1 MGEKFS
7 VLMSLYKNEKPAY
20 LAQALDSVIS
30 QTVKPAEIVMV
41 KDGSLTEELDK
52 TLEKYCAKYP
62 GLFKIVPFAQNRGLG
77 LALRDGVV
85 ECSFELIARM
95 DTDDICKPE
104 RFEKQLNYLEKHKD
118 IALLGTWIKEFSTCP
133 DKPDSVT
140 NLPYDHSGILKFAK
154 KRNPFRHMTV
164 FYKKSAV
171 LDSGNYRDFLWFE
184 DYDLWVRI
192 LQKGYKAANLPDY
205 LVNVRADGDMFSRRG
220 GLKYLKQDL
229 LFQKFLYSIGY
240 ISWAN
245 YTYNCLVRMVIRL
258 MPNQIRTMF
267 YKVVL
272 REKKA

>member
-104 RFEKQLNYLEKHKD
+104 RFARQLAFMESHPE
-118 IALLGTWIKEFSTCP
+118 ISVVGAWIDEFQETISNVTSTR
-133 DKPDSVT
+133 K
-140 NLPYDHSGILKFAK
+140 LPQNPQEIRLFGK
-154 KRNPFRHMTV
+154 KRNPMNHPVTMFR
-164 FYKKSAV
+164 KQAV
-171 LDSGNYRDFLWFE
+171 EAAGGYLPFPLFE
-184 DYDLWVRI
+184 DYYLWVRMMLNGSKMYNI
-192 LQKGYKAANLPDY
+192 PESLLYF
-205 LVNVRADGDMFSRRG
+205 RFSPEMCKRRG
-220 GLKYLKQDL
+220 GWKYAYVEMR
-229 LFQKFLYSIGY
+229 FQRQLQKLGYIGILMMMTNICIRLVTRLVPNSLRGWIYKKFL
-240 ISWAN
+240 
-245 YTYNCLVRMVIRL
+245 R
-258 MPNQIRTMF
+258 
-267 YKVVL
+267 K
-272 REKKA
+272 